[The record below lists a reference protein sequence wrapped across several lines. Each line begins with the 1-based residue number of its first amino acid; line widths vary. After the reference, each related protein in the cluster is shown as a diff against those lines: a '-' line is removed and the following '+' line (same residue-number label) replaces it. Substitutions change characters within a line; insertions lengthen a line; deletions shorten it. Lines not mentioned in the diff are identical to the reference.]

1 MHQLDQ
7 ERARG
12 TTANAISNE
21 VVRILHEYTGRG
33 PTKARTVI
41 GRDVVTVVLQD
52 TLTRGE
58 RSLVEAGKG
67 DLVLHM
73 RQEFQRAMRG
83 ALTAAVEMNMERR
96 VVAFMS
102 DNHIDP
108 DMGVEV
114 FVLEPHPDGDGADG
128 EPPRRA

>member
-1 MHQLDQ
+1 MHHLEQD
-7 ERARG
+7 RARG

-21 VVRILHEYTGRG
+21 IVRILHEYTGRG

-52 TLTRGE
+52 TLTRAE
-58 RSLVEAGKG
+58 RNLVTADKA

-73 RQEFQRAMRG
+73 RQEFQRAMRKEMV
-83 ALTAAVEMNMERR
+83 ASVEMNMERR
-96 VVAFMS
+96 VAAFMS
-102 DNHIDP
+102 ANHIDP

-114 FVLEPHPDGDGADG
+114 FVLEPQPESETTEA
-128 EPPRRA
+128 A

>member
-52 TLTRGE
+52 TLTKAE
-58 RSLVEAGKG
+58 RSLVDAGKG
-67 DLVLHM
+67 DLVLRM
-73 RQEFQRAMRG
+73 RHEFQRAMRED
-83 ALTAAVEMNMERR
+83 LTAAVDMNMERR

-102 DNHIDP
+102 ANHIDP

-114 FVLEPHPDGDGADG
+114 FVLEPHPDGYSADG
-128 EPPRRA
+128 EPPRGA